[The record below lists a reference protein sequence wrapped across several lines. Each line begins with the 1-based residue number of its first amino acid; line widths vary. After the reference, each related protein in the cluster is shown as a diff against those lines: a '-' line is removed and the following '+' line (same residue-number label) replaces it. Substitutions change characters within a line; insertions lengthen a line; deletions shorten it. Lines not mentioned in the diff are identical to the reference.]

1 MKMNTNKSFDHIGII
16 TSNYRRLVN
25 FYSRMLGFKIMKE
38 EKLSASV
45 MRSVFGL
52 TSEGVF
58 TRLVSGKVRIE
69 IFCITSG
76 VLKKKTNA
84 TIGYH
89 HWAMHVGDKNKF
101 IEKLIKKRVRIIHI
115 KRNNHSIYFIPDPD
129 GNRIEIKD

>member
-1 MKMNTNKSFDHIGII
+1 
-16 TSNYRRLVN
+16 
-25 FYSRMLGFKIMKE
+25 
-38 EKLSASV
+38 

-52 TSEGVF
+52 TSEGAF
-58 TRLVSGKVRIE
+58 TRLVSGKARIE

-76 VLKKKTNA
+76 ALKKKTNA

-101 IEKLIKKRVRIIHI
+101 IGKLIKKGVRIIHI
-115 KRNNHSIYFIPDPD
+115 KRNNHSVYFIQDPD

>member
-1 MKMNTNKSFDHIGII
+1 MKRNIGKSIDHIGII

-25 FYSRMLGFKIMKE
+25 FYSRKLGFKVMKE

-52 TSEGVF
+52 ASEGAF
-58 TRLVSGKVRIE
+58 TRLVSGNARIE
-69 IFCITSG
+69 IFRITSG
-76 VLKKKTNA
+76 VLKNKTNA

-89 HWAMHVGDKNKF
+89 HWAMHVGDKSRFVN
-101 IEKLIKKRVRIIHI
+101 KLIKKGVRIIHI
-115 KRNNHSIYFIPDPD
+115 KRNSHVVYFIQDPD